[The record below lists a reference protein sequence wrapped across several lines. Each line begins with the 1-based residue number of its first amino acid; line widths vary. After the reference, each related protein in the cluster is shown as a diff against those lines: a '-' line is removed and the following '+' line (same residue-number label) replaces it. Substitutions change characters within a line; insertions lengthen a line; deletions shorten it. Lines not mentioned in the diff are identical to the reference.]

1 MAKGNINIIGTR
13 SSGKTTYLRALA
25 SLPEYR
31 QQHGKNNPYTIELVG
46 PESDTL
52 LQKAE
57 KILFAKLD
65 AEPTEIGEGHE
76 IQSFDD
82 LLDYAFDISVKK
94 HWFRPTQTF
103 RIVARDYPGEVFTNL
118 LNPKKFIN
126 NVHQVFLDELFVD
139 SVGCMIMLTGWEDK
153 IDNSYRVIMENFIS
167 LMKSHKRINNFK
179 LAIAMSKCERG
190 EIWTGRLEPEIDLF
204 QVHLPKTRQVLR
216 DTIPAH
222 NLRFFAISSFGVIS
236 NTDPRP
242 NRTDISWAKELR
254 SVLREPS
261 TWKPY
266 NLIEPLYWLNQE
278 SKPAKS

>member
-1 MAKGNINIIGTR
+1 MAKGNINIIGTQG
-13 SSGKTTYLRALA
+13 SGKTTYFRALA
-25 SLPEYR
+25 SLPQYR
-31 QQHGKNNPYTIELVG
+31 QQHGKNNPYTIQIVG
-46 PESDTL
+46 TESDTL

-65 AEPTEIGEGHE
+65 ADPTFIGGE
-76 IQSFDD
+76 IQSVDD
-82 LLDYAFDISVKK
+82 LLDYSFDISVKK
-94 HWFRPTQTF
+94 HWFFPPQTF
-103 RIVARDYPGEVFTNL
+103 RIVAKDYPGEVFDNL
-118 LNPKKFIN
+118 LNPKKLIK
-126 NVHQVFLDELFVD
+126 NVHQGFLDELFVD

-153 IDNSYRVIMENFIS
+153 IDNSYRVMMENFIN
-167 LMKSHKRINNFK
+167 LMKSQKRINNFK

-216 DTIPAH
+216 EKIPAH

-236 NTDPRP
+236 NIDPRP
-242 NRTDISWAKELR
+242 NRTDISWKGELR

-278 SKPAKS
+278 SKLAKS